1 VAPSCSG
8 TVHSWPQAL
17 LLQLGAL
24 PMAPKATLM
33 LKKRGSMGKSPPVI
47 KGAKGA
53 IGASSKGAIGKESLS
68 KKTGKVVAKEPAAKV
83 EEDEEE
89 LEEDAVEE
97 EEECEEE
104 EEEEEASEEEE
115 APAAVV
121 LSPKRISTKSSP
133 QTASSASAVVAF
145 SPKRGVPEF
154 MQVEYAVGGTLH
166 APLAEGLVQLRRK
179 LHRCDAAI
187 LAGGGA
193 RIPVHAVVLASQSQ
207 VLDRKLEEGGPE
219 IDLGSVSHDAAHILV
234 QWIYGEISVETYA
247 PSNARVNEEVLR
259 LASELGLPLLAQI
272 CSTRLARDVTI
283 KNVVERI
290 RLCEAF
296 GLPELRASLVSA
308 LVEDRLSLD
317 AVAREEATLAHPA
330 LMRELLACLASK
342 AIEDMQ
348 ADEGSS
354 GGSRPEKKQRVTS

>member
-1 VAPSCSG
+1 
-8 TVHSWPQAL
+8 
-17 LLQLGAL
+17 
-24 PMAPKATLM
+24 MAPKATPM
-33 LKKRGSMGKSPPVI
+33 LKKRGSLGKSPPVV

-53 IGASSKGAIGKESLS
+53 IGAISKGA
-68 KKTGKVVAKEPAAKV
+68 TGKDRKNGKFLAKEPAAKI
-83 EEDEEE
+83 EEDEEEE

-97 EEECEEE
+97 EDECEEE
-104 EEEEEASEEEE
+104 EEEEEASEEQE
-115 APAAVV
+115 APAAAVS
-121 LSPKRISTKSSP
+121 SPKRISTKSSP
-133 QTASSASAVVAF
+133 QTASSATAVAF
-145 SPKRGVPEF
+145 SPKRVVPDF
-154 MQVEYAVGGTLH
+154 MQVEYVVPGTLH

-247 PSNARVNEEVLR
+247 PASAKVNEEVLR

-283 KNVVERI
+283 RNVVERI

-354 GGSRPEKKQRVTS
+354 GGGRPEKKQRVAS